1 MTQNLLKFNITF
13 NESLNLSLNNI
24 SESFVKDAMQYALL
38 SEGKRLRPFLV
49 YCVSNKDIDDT
60 NLLNVA
66 ISIEMIHTYSLIH
79 DDLPA
84 MDNDDYRRG
93 RLTTHKAFDEA
104 TAILAG
110 DALLTYAFS
119 VLSQLD
125 INPEDRI
132 ELIRIIAD
140 ASGADG
146 MILGQAQD
154 MINDINAD
162 LSVEELFKLYINKTG
177 KLFSAALKMG
187 NVLAGKPVDQNLF
200 DSIGH
205 KLGIVFQIQ
214 DDYLE
219 KTSTFEMLGKSNT
232 SDSDNNKN
240 TIVLRLGLEKSKLLI
255 NNLYDELNRDIIN
268 LSQNYPN
275 LIGIINWMKDRN
287 K

>member
-1 MTQNLLKFNITF
+1 MIQNLNNFIECFNDH
-13 NESLNLSLNNI
+13 LNKALDNV
-24 SESFVKDAMQYALL
+24 SESFVKDAMLYALS
-38 SEGKRLRPFLV
+38 SEGKRLRPYLV
-49 YCVSNKDIDDT
+49 YCLSNKQINDPV
-60 NLLNVA
+60 LLQVC
-66 ISIEMIHTYSLIH
+66 STIEMIHTYSLVH

-93 RLTTHKAFDEA
+93 RLTTHKVFDEA

-119 VLSQLD
+119 VISKLD
-125 INPEDRI
+125 LKSDDKV
-132 ELIRIIAD
+132 ELIQVLAD

-154 MINDINAD
+154 MINDAKSD
-162 LSVEELFKLYINKTG
+162 FSVDELYRLYTNKTG

-187 NVLAGKPVDQNLF
+187 NILANKPVRQSDLEK
-200 DSIGH
+200 IGY

-219 KTSTFEMLGKSNT
+219 STSSFDVLGKSVL
-232 SDSDNNKN
+232 SDINNQKN
-240 TIVLRLGLEKSKLLI
+240 TVVLKLGIEKSKELI
-255 NNLYDELNRDIIN
+255 NNLYDELNHDIIN

-275 LIGIINWMKDRN
+275 LIGIVNWMKDRN

>member
-1 MTQNLLKFNITF
+1 MIQNLNNFIEHFNDH
-13 NESLNLSLNNI
+13 LNKALDNV
-24 SESFVKDAMQYALL
+24 SESFVKDAMLYALS
-38 SEGKRLRPFLV
+38 SEGKRLRPYLV
-49 YCVSNKDIDDT
+49 YCLSNKQINDP
-60 NLLNVA
+60 LLLQVC
-66 ISIEMIHTYSLIH
+66 STIEMIHTYSLVH

-93 RLTTHKAFDEA
+93 RLTTHKVFDEA

-119 VLSQLD
+119 VISKLD
-125 INPEDRI
+125 LKSDDKV
-132 ELIRIIAD
+132 ELIQVLAD

-154 MINDINAD
+154 MINDAKSD
-162 LSVEELFKLYINKTG
+162 FSVDELYRLYTNKTG

-187 NVLAGKPVDQNLF
+187 NILANKPVRQSDLEK
-200 DSIGH
+200 IGY

-219 KTSTFEMLGKSNT
+219 STSSFDVLGKSVL
-232 SDSDNNKN
+232 SDINNQKN
-240 TIVLRLGLEKSKLLI
+240 TVVLKLGIEKSKELI
-255 NNLYDELNRDIIN
+255 NNLYDELNHDIIN

-275 LIGIINWMKDRN
+275 LIGIVNWMKDRN

>member
-1 MTQNLLKFNITF
+1 MIQNLNNFIEHFNDH
-13 NESLNLSLNNI
+13 LNKALDNV
-24 SESFVKDAMQYALL
+24 SESFVKDAMLYALS
-38 SEGKRLRPFLV
+38 SEGKRLRPYLV
-49 YCVSNKDIDDT
+49 YCLSNKKINDP
-60 NLLNVA
+60 LLLQVC
-66 ISIEMIHTYSLIH
+66 STIEMIHTYSLVH

-93 RLTTHKAFDEA
+93 RLTTHKVFDEA

-119 VLSQLD
+119 VISKLD
-125 INPEDRI
+125 LKSDDKV
-132 ELIRIIAD
+132 ELIQVLAD

-154 MINDINAD
+154 MINDAKSD
-162 LSVEELFKLYINKTG
+162 FSVDELYRLYTNKTG

-187 NVLAGKPVDQNLF
+187 NILANKPVRQSDLEK
-200 DSIGH
+200 IGY

-219 KTSTFEMLGKSNT
+219 STSSFDVLGKSVL
-232 SDSDNNKN
+232 SDINNQKN
-240 TIVLRLGLEKSKLLI
+240 TVVLKLGIEKSKELI
-255 NNLYDELNRDIIN
+255 NNLYDELNHDIIN

-275 LIGIINWMKDRN
+275 LIGIVNWMKDRN
-287 K
+287 R

>member
-1 MTQNLLKFNITF
+1 MIQNLNNFIEHFNDH
-13 NESLNLSLNNI
+13 LNKALDNV
-24 SESFVKDAMQYALL
+24 SESFVKDAMLYALS
-38 SEGKRLRPFLV
+38 SEGKRLRPYLV
-49 YCVSNKDIDDT
+49 YCLSNKQINDPV
-60 NLLNVA
+60 LLQVC
-66 ISIEMIHTYSLIH
+66 STIEMIHTYSLVH

-93 RLTTHKAFDEA
+93 RLTTHKVFDEA

-119 VLSQLD
+119 VISKLD
-125 INPEDRI
+125 LKPDDKV
-132 ELIRIIAD
+132 ELIQVLAD

-154 MINDINAD
+154 MINDAKSD
-162 LSVEELFKLYINKTG
+162 FSVDELYRLYTNKTG

-187 NVLAGKPVDQNLF
+187 NILANKPVRQSELEK
-200 DSIGH
+200 IGY

-219 KTSTFEMLGKSNT
+219 STSSFDVLGKSVL
-232 SDSDNNKN
+232 SDINNQKN
-240 TIVLRLGLEKSKLLI
+240 TVVLKLGIEKSKELI
-255 NNLYDELNRDIIN
+255 NNLYDELNHDIIN

-275 LIGIINWMKDRN
+275 LIGIVNWMKDRN

>member
-1 MTQNLLKFNITF
+1 MIQNLSNFIRVFDERLNH
-13 NESLNLSLNNI
+13 SLDTV
-24 SESFVKDAMQYALL
+24 SESFVKDAMQYALS
-38 SEGKRLRPFLV
+38 SEGKRLRPFLIF
-49 YCVSNKDIDDT
+49 CMSNRDMHDEV
-60 NLLNVA
+60 LLDVCTTL
-66 ISIEMIHTYSLIH
+66 EMVHTYSLVH

-93 RLTTHKAFDEA
+93 RLTTHKVFDEA

-110 DALLTYAFS
+110 DGLLTYAFS
-119 VLSQLD
+119 VLSKLNLSSDQ
-125 INPEDRI
+125 RI
-132 ELIRIIAD
+132 ELISILAD

-154 MINDINAD
+154 MINDSKSDFSID
-162 LSVEELFKLYINKTG
+162 ELYRLYTNKTG

-187 NVLAGKPVDQNLF
+187 NILANKPVNQADL
-200 DSIGH
+200 DKIGY

-219 KTSTFEMLGKSNT
+219 STSSFDVLGKSNQ
-232 SDSDNNKN
+232 SDLNNNKN
-240 TIVLRLGLEKSKLLI
+240 TVVLKLGLDKSKELI
-255 NNLYDELNRDIIN
+255 NNLYQELNHDIIN

-275 LIGIINWMKDRN
+275 LIGVINWMKDRN

>member
-1 MTQNLLKFNITF
+1 MIQNLNNFIEHFNDY
-13 NESLNLSLNNI
+13 LNKALDNV
-24 SESFVKDAMQYALL
+24 SESFVKDAMLYALS
-38 SEGKRLRPFLV
+38 SEGKRLRPYLV
-49 YCVSNKDIDDT
+49 YCLSNKQINDSV
-60 NLLNVA
+60 LLQVC
-66 ISIEMIHTYSLIH
+66 STIEMIHTYSLVH

-93 RLTTHKAFDEA
+93 RLTTHKVFDEA

-119 VLSQLD
+119 VISKLD
-125 INPEDRI
+125 LKSDDKV
-132 ELIRIIAD
+132 ELIQVLAD

-154 MINDINAD
+154 MINDAKSD
-162 LSVEELFKLYINKTG
+162 FSVDELYRLYTNKTG

-187 NVLAGKPVDQNLF
+187 NILANKPVRQSDLEK
-200 DSIGH
+200 IGY

-219 KTSTFEMLGKSNT
+219 STSSFDVLGKSVL
-232 SDSDNNKN
+232 SDINNQKN
-240 TIVLRLGLEKSKLLI
+240 TVVLKLGIEKSKELI
-255 NNLYDELNRDIIN
+255 NNLYDELNHDIIN

-275 LIGIINWMKDRN
+275 LIGIVNWMKDRN

>member
-1 MTQNLLKFNITF
+1 MNQNLNNFIDVFN
-13 NESLNLSLNNI
+13 NRLNHVLDNV
-24 SESFVKDAMQYALL
+24 SESFVKDAMQYALS
-38 SEGKRLRPFLV
+38 SEGKRLRPYLV
-49 YCVSNKDIDDT
+49 YCVSNLSMD
-60 NLLNVA
+60 NPVLLDLCA
-66 ISIEMIHTYSLIH
+66 TIEMVHSYSLVH

-93 RLTTHKAFDEA
+93 RLTTHKAFNEA

-110 DALLTYAFS
+110 DALLTYAFTLIS
-119 VLSQLD
+119 KLA
-125 INPEDRI
+125 INSDQKI
-132 ELIRIIAD
+132 ELVNILAD

-154 MINDINAD
+154 MINDDKAD
-162 LSVEELFKLYINKTG
+162 LSIDELYRLYTNKTG

-187 NVLAGKPVDQNLF
+187 NVLANKPVKQVELEK
-200 DSIGH
+200 IGY
-205 KLGIVFQIQ
+205 KLGIVFQVQ

-219 KTSTFEMLGKSNT
+219 CTTSFEVLGKSNQ
-232 SDSDNNKN
+232 SDLNNHKN
-240 TIVLRLGLEKSKLLI
+240 TVVQKLGLEKSKEMI
-255 NNLYDELNRDIIN
+255 NNLYEELNHDIIN

>member
-1 MTQNLLKFNITF
+1 MIQNLNNFIEHFNDH
-13 NESLNLSLNNI
+13 LNKALDNV
-24 SESFVKDAMQYALL
+24 SESFVKDAMLYALS

-49 YCVSNKDIDDT
+49 YCLSNKQINDPV
-60 NLLNVA
+60 LLQVC
-66 ISIEMIHTYSLIH
+66 STIEMIHTYSLVH

-93 RLTTHKAFDEA
+93 RLTTHKVFDEA

-119 VLSQLD
+119 VISKLD
-125 INPEDRI
+125 LKSDDKV
-132 ELIRIIAD
+132 ELIQVLAD

-154 MINDINAD
+154 MINDAKSD
-162 LSVEELFKLYINKTG
+162 FSVDELYRLYTNKTG

-187 NVLAGKPVDQNLF
+187 NILANKPVRQSELEK
-200 DSIGH
+200 IGY

-219 KTSTFEMLGKSNT
+219 STSSFDVLGKSVL
-232 SDSDNNKN
+232 SDINNQKN
-240 TIVLRLGLEKSKLLI
+240 TVVLKLGIEKSKELI
-255 NNLYDELNRDIIN
+255 NNLYDELNHDIIN

-275 LIGIINWMKDRN
+275 LIGIVNWMKDRN

>member
-1 MTQNLLKFNITF
+1 MIQNLNNFIEHFNDH
-13 NESLNLSLNNI
+13 LNKALDNV
-24 SESFVKDAMQYALL
+24 SESFVKDAMLYALS
-38 SEGKRLRPFLV
+38 SEGKRLRPYLV
-49 YCVSNKDIDDT
+49 YCLSNKQINDP
-60 NLLNVA
+60 LLLQVC
-66 ISIEMIHTYSLIH
+66 STIEMIHTYSLVH

-93 RLTTHKAFDEA
+93 RLTTHKVFDEA

-119 VLSQLD
+119 VISKLD
-125 INPEDRI
+125 LKSDDKV
-132 ELIRIIAD
+132 ELIQVLAD

-154 MINDINAD
+154 MINDAKSD
-162 LSVEELFKLYINKTG
+162 FSVDELYRLYTNKTG

-187 NVLAGKPVDQNLF
+187 NILANKPIKQYDLEK
-200 DSIGH
+200 IGY

-219 KTSTFEMLGKSNT
+219 STSSFDVLGKSVL
-232 SDSDNNKN
+232 SDINNQKN
-240 TIVLRLGLEKSKLLI
+240 TVVLKLGIEKSKELI
-255 NNLYDELNRDIIN
+255 NNLYDELNHDIIN

-275 LIGIINWMKDRN
+275 LIGIVNWMKDRN

>member
-1 MTQNLLKFNITF
+1 MIQNLNNFIEHFNDH
-13 NESLNLSLNNI
+13 LNKALDNV
-24 SESFVKDAMQYALL
+24 SESFVKDAMLYALS
-38 SEGKRLRPFLV
+38 SEGKRLRPYLV
-49 YCVSNKDIDDT
+49 YCLSNKQINDP
-60 NLLNVA
+60 LLLQVC
-66 ISIEMIHTYSLIH
+66 STIEMIHTYSLVH

-93 RLTTHKAFDEA
+93 RLTTHKVFDEA

-119 VLSQLD
+119 VISKLD
-125 INPEDRI
+125 LKSDDKV
-132 ELIRIIAD
+132 ELIQVLAD

-154 MINDINAD
+154 MINDAKSD
-162 LSVEELFKLYINKTG
+162 FSVDELYRLYTNKTG

-187 NVLAGKPVDQNLF
+187 NILANKPVRQSDLEK
-200 DSIGH
+200 IGY

-219 KTSTFEMLGKSNT
+219 STSSFDVLGKSVL
-232 SDSDNNKN
+232 SDINNQKN
-240 TIVLRLGLEKSKLLI
+240 TVVLKLGIEKSKELI
-255 NNLYDELNRDIIN
+255 NNLYDELNHDIIN

-275 LIGIINWMKDRN
+275 LIGIVNWMKDRN
-287 K
+287 R

>member
-1 MTQNLLKFNITF
+1 MTQNLLRFTTIF
-13 NESLNLSLNNI
+13 NESLNQTLNNI

-49 YCVSNKDIDDT
+49 YCVSNKDIDDAI
-60 NLLNVA
+60 LLEVA
-66 ISIEMIHTYSLIH
+66 ISIEMIHTYSLVH

-110 DALLTYAFS
+110 DALLTYTFS
-119 VLSQLD
+119 KLSKLN
-125 INPEDRI
+125 ISPEDKL
-132 ELIRIIAD
+132 ELISIIAD

-162 LSVEELFKLYINKTG
+162 LSIEELYKLYTNKTG
-177 KLFSAALKMG
+177 KLFAAALKMG
-187 NVLAGKPVDQNLF
+187 NVLAGKPVDQELF

-219 KTSTFEMLGKSNT
+219 KTSKFETLGKSIT
-232 SDSDNNKN
+232 SDSVNNKN
-240 TIVLRLGLEKSKLLI
+240 TIVLRLGLEKSKQLI
-255 NNLYDELNRDIIN
+255 NDLFDELNRDIID
-268 LSQNYPN
+268 LSRNYPY

>member
-1 MTQNLLKFNITF
+1 MTQNLNSFIDVFN
-13 NESLNLSLNNI
+13 NVLEHSLDNI
-24 SESFVKDAMQYALL
+24 SESFVKDAMQYAIL
-38 SEGKRLRPFLV
+38 SEGKRLRPYLI
-49 YCVSNKDIDDT
+49 YCVANKDMSDS
-60 NLLNVA
+60 LLLDVA
-66 ISIEMIHTYSLIH
+66 SSIEMVHTYSLVH

-93 RLTTHKAFDEA
+93 RLTTHKVFDEA

-110 DALLTYAFS
+110 DALLTHAFTI
-119 VLSQLD
+119 LSKLQIDPIHKL
-125 INPEDRI
+125 
-132 ELIRIIAD
+132 ELIEILSV
-140 ASGADG
+140 ASGPDG

-154 MINDINAD
+154 MINDVNAD
-162 LSVEELFKLYINKTG
+162 LSIDELNRLYINKTG
-177 KLFSAALKMG
+177 KLFSASLKMG
-187 NVLAGKPVDQNLF
+187 NILAGKPIDQKLF

-219 KTSTFEMLGKSNT
+219 QTLSSEQLGKSNQ
-232 SDSDNNKN
+232 SDLINKKN
-240 TIVLRLGLEKSKLLI
+240 TVVLRLGLEQSKQLI
-255 NNLYDELNRDIIN
+255 SDLYDELNRDIIN

>member
-1 MTQNLLKFNITF
+1 MIQNLNNFIEYFNDH
-13 NESLNLSLNNI
+13 LNKALDNV
-24 SESFVKDAMQYALL
+24 SESFVKDAMLYALS
-38 SEGKRLRPFLV
+38 SEGKRLRPYLV
-49 YCVSNKDIDDT
+49 YCLSNKQINDPV
-60 NLLNVA
+60 LLQVC
-66 ISIEMIHTYSLIH
+66 STIEMIHTYSLVH

-93 RLTTHKAFDEA
+93 RLTTHKVFDEA

-119 VLSQLD
+119 VISKLD
-125 INPEDRI
+125 LKSDDKV
-132 ELIRIIAD
+132 ELIQVLAD

-154 MINDINAD
+154 MINDAKSD
-162 LSVEELFKLYINKTG
+162 FSVDELYRLYTNKTG

-187 NVLAGKPVDQNLF
+187 NILANKPVRQSDLEK
-200 DSIGH
+200 IGY

-219 KTSTFEMLGKSNT
+219 STSSFDVLGKSVL
-232 SDSDNNKN
+232 SDINNQKN
-240 TIVLRLGLEKSKLLI
+240 TVVLKLGIEKSKELI
-255 NNLYDELNRDIIN
+255 NNLYDELNHDIIN

-275 LIGIINWMKDRN
+275 LIGIVNWMKDRN

>member
-1 MTQNLLKFNITF
+1 MTQNLLKFNTIF
-13 NESLNLSLNNI
+13 NESLNQSLNNI

-38 SEGKRLRPFLV
+38 SEGKRLRPFLI
-49 YCVSNKDIDDT
+49 YCVSNKDIDDVI
-60 NLLNVA
+60 LLDVA
-66 ISIEMIHTYSLIH
+66 VSIEMIHTYSLIH

-110 DALLTYAFS
+110 DALLTYTFS
-119 VLSQLD
+119 KLSKLD
-125 INPEDRI
+125 LSSENKI
-132 ELIRIIAD
+132 ELIEIIAD

-154 MINDINAD
+154 MINDISAD
-162 LSVEELFKLYINKTG
+162 LSVEELYKLYINKTG
-177 KLFSAALKMG
+177 KLFAAALKMG
-187 NVLAGKPVDQNLF
+187 NVLAGKPVDQSLF

-219 KTSTFEMLGKSNT
+219 KTSTFEVLGKSNT

-240 TIVLRLGLEKSKLLI
+240 TIELRLGLEKSKLLI
-255 NNLYDELNRDIIN
+255 NNLYEELNHDIMN

-275 LIGIINWMKDRN
+275 LIGIVNWMKDRN

>member
-1 MTQNLLKFNITF
+1 MTQNLLKFNTIF
-13 NESLNLSLNNI
+13 NESLNQSLNNI

-49 YCVSNKDIDDT
+49 YCVSNKDIDDVI
-60 NLLNVA
+60 LQDVA

-110 DALLTYAFS
+110 DALLTYTFS
-119 VLSQLD
+119 KLSKL
-125 INPEDRI
+125 NLSSEYKI
-132 ELIRIIAD
+132 ELIEIIAD

-154 MINDINAD
+154 MINDTNAD
-162 LSVEELFKLYINKTG
+162 LSVEELYKLYINKTG
-177 KLFSAALKMG
+177 KLFAAALKMG
-187 NVLAGKPVDQNLF
+187 NVLAGKPVDQKLF

-219 KTSTFEMLGKSNT
+219 KTSTFEVLGKSNT

-255 NNLYDELNRDIIN
+255 NNLYQELNHDIMN

-275 LIGIINWMKDRN
+275 LIGIVNWMKDRN

>member
-1 MTQNLLKFNITF
+1 MTQNLLKFNTLF

-38 SEGKRLRPFLV
+38 SEGKRLRPFLI
-49 YCVSNKDIDDT
+49 YCVSNKDIDDAI
-60 NLLNVA
+60 LLEVA
-66 ISIEMIHTYSLIH
+66 ISIEMMHTYSLVH

-110 DALLTYAFS
+110 DALLTYSFS
-119 VLSQLD
+119 KLSKLNLSSD
-125 INPEDRI
+125 YKI
-132 ELIRIIAD
+132 ELIKILAD

-162 LSVEELFKLYINKTG
+162 LSIEELYKLYINKTG
-177 KLFSAALKMG
+177 KLFAAALKMG
-187 NVLAGKPVDQNLF
+187 NVLAGKPVDQKLF

-240 TIVLRLGLEKSKLLI
+240 TIVLRLGLEKSKQLI
-255 NNLYDELNRDIIN
+255 NNLYDELNHDIMN

-275 LIGIINWMKDRN
+275 LIGIVNWMKDRN

>member
-1 MTQNLLKFNITF
+1 MIQNLNNFIEHFNDH
-13 NESLNLSLNNI
+13 LNKALDNV
-24 SESFVKDAMQYALL
+24 SESFVKDAMLYALS
-38 SEGKRLRPFLV
+38 SEGKRLRPYLV
-49 YCVSNKDIDDT
+49 YCLSNKQINDPV
-60 NLLNVA
+60 LLQVC
-66 ISIEMIHTYSLIH
+66 STIEMIHTYSLVH

-93 RLTTHKAFDEA
+93 RLTTHKVFDEA

-119 VLSQLD
+119 VISKLD
-125 INPEDRI
+125 LKSDDKV
-132 ELIRIIAD
+132 ELIQVLAD

-154 MINDINAD
+154 MINDAKSD
-162 LSVEELFKLYINKTG
+162 FSVDELYRLYTNKTG

-187 NVLAGKPVDQNLF
+187 NILANKPVRQSDLEK
-200 DSIGH
+200 IGY

-219 KTSTFEMLGKSNT
+219 STSSFDVLGKSVL
-232 SDSDNNKN
+232 SDINNQKN
-240 TIVLRLGLEKSKLLI
+240 TVVLKLGIEKSKELI
-255 NNLYDELNRDIIN
+255 NNLYDEINHDIIN

-275 LIGIINWMKDRN
+275 LIGIVNWMKDRN

>member
-1 MTQNLLKFNITF
+1 MIQNLNNFIEHFNDH
-13 NESLNLSLNNI
+13 LNKALDNV
-24 SESFVKDAMQYALL
+24 SESFVKDAMLYALS
-38 SEGKRLRPFLV
+38 SEGKRLRPYLV
-49 YCVSNKDIDDT
+49 YCLSNKQINDPV
-60 NLLNVA
+60 LLQVC
-66 ISIEMIHTYSLIH
+66 STIEMIHTYSLVH

-93 RLTTHKAFDEA
+93 RLTTHKVFDEA

-119 VLSQLD
+119 VISKLD
-125 INPEDRI
+125 LKSDDKV
-132 ELIRIIAD
+132 ELIQVLAD

-154 MINDINAD
+154 MINDAKSD
-162 LSVEELFKLYINKTG
+162 FSVDELYRLYTNKTG

-187 NVLAGKPVDQNLF
+187 NILANKPVRQSDLEK
-200 DSIGH
+200 IGY

-219 KTSTFEMLGKSNT
+219 STSSFEVLGKSVL
-232 SDSDNNKN
+232 SDINNQKN
-240 TIVLRLGLEKSKLLI
+240 TVVLKLGIEKSKELI
-255 NNLYDELNRDIIN
+255 NNLYDELNHDIIN

-275 LIGIINWMKDRN
+275 LIGIVNWMKDRN

>member
-1 MTQNLLKFNITF
+1 MTQNLNNFISVF
-13 NESLNLSLNNI
+13 NEALNHSLDSV
-24 SESFVKDAMQYALL
+24 SESFVKDAMQYSLL
-38 SEGKRLRPFLV
+38 SEGKRIRPFLI
-49 YCVSNKDIDDT
+49 YCMSNRSMNDPIM
-60 NLLNVA
+60 LEVA
-66 ISIEMIHTYSLIH
+66 TTIEMIHTYSLVH
-79 DDLPA
+79 DDLPS

-110 DALLTYAFS
+110 DGLLTYAFAK
-119 VLSQLD
+119 LSKLE
-125 INPEDRI
+125 INANDKI
-132 ELIRIIAD
+132 ELIKIIAD

-154 MINDINAD
+154 MINDINAN
-162 LSVEELFKLYINKTG
+162 LSIEELNKLYINKTG
-177 KLFSAALKMG
+177 QLFSAALKMG
-187 NVLAGKPVDQNLF
+187 NVLAGKPVKQGML

-219 KTSTFEMLGKSNT
+219 KTSTFELLGKSNQ
-232 SDSDNNKN
+232 SDVNNNKN
-240 TIVLRLGLEKSKLLI
+240 TIVVQLGLEKSKQLI
-255 NNLYDELNRDIIN
+255 NNLYEELNRDIIN

-275 LIGIINWMKDRN
+275 LTGIVNWMKDRN

>member
-1 MTQNLLKFNITF
+1 MIQNLNNFIEHFNDH
-13 NESLNLSLNNI
+13 LNKALDNV
-24 SESFVKDAMQYALL
+24 SESFVKDAMLYALS
-38 SEGKRLRPFLV
+38 SEGKRLRPYLV
-49 YCVSNKDIDDT
+49 YCLSNKQINDPV
-60 NLLNVA
+60 LLQV
-66 ISIEMIHTYSLIH
+66 SSTIEMIHTYSLVH

-93 RLTTHKAFDEA
+93 RLTTHKVFDEA

-119 VLSQLD
+119 VISKLD
-125 INPEDRI
+125 LKSDDKV
-132 ELIRIIAD
+132 ELIQVLAD

-154 MINDINAD
+154 MINDAKSD
-162 LSVEELFKLYINKTG
+162 FSVDELYRLYTNKTG

-187 NVLAGKPVDQNLF
+187 NILANKPVRQSELEK
-200 DSIGH
+200 IGY

-219 KTSTFEMLGKSNT
+219 STSSFDVLGKSVL
-232 SDSDNNKN
+232 SDINNQKN
-240 TIVLRLGLEKSKLLI
+240 TVVLKLGIEKSKELI
-255 NNLYDELNRDIIN
+255 NNLYEELNHDIIN

-275 LIGIINWMKDRN
+275 LIGIVNWMKDRN
-287 K
+287 R

>member
-1 MTQNLLKFNITF
+1 MIQNLNNFIEHFNDH
-13 NESLNLSLNNI
+13 LNKALDNV
-24 SESFVKDAMQYALL
+24 SESFVKDAMLYALS
-38 SEGKRLRPFLV
+38 SEGKRLRPYLV
-49 YCVSNKDIDDT
+49 YCLSNKQINDPV
-60 NLLNVA
+60 LLQVC
-66 ISIEMIHTYSLIH
+66 STIEMIHTYSLVH

-93 RLTTHKAFDEA
+93 RLTTHKVFDEA

-119 VLSQLD
+119 VISKLD
-125 INPEDRI
+125 LKSDDKV
-132 ELIRIIAD
+132 ELIQVLAD

-154 MINDINAD
+154 MINDAKSD
-162 LSVEELFKLYINKTG
+162 FSVDELYRLYTNKTG

-187 NVLAGKPVDQNLF
+187 NILANKPVRQSDLEK
-200 DSIGH
+200 IGY

-219 KTSTFEMLGKSNT
+219 STSSFDVLGKSVL
-232 SDSDNNKN
+232 SDINNQKN
-240 TIVLRLGLEKSKLLI
+240 TVVLKLGIEKSKELI
-255 NNLYDELNRDIIN
+255 NNLYDELNHDIIN

-275 LIGIINWMKDRN
+275 LIGIVNWMKDRN
-287 K
+287 R

>member
-1 MTQNLLKFNITF
+1 MIQNLNNFIEHFNDH
-13 NESLNLSLNNI
+13 LNKALDNV
-24 SESFVKDAMQYALL
+24 SESFVKDAMLYALS
-38 SEGKRLRPFLV
+38 SEGKRLRPYLV
-49 YCVSNKDIDDT
+49 YCLSNKQINDPV
-60 NLLNVA
+60 LLQVC
-66 ISIEMIHTYSLIH
+66 STIEMIHTYSLVH

-93 RLTTHKAFDEA
+93 RLTTHKVFDEA

-119 VLSQLD
+119 VISKLD
-125 INPEDRI
+125 LKSDDKV
-132 ELIRIIAD
+132 ELIQVLAD

-154 MINDINAD
+154 MINDAKSD
-162 LSVEELFKLYINKTG
+162 FSVDELYRLYTNKTG

-187 NVLAGKPVDQNLF
+187 NILANKPVRQSELEK
-200 DSIGH
+200 IGY

-219 KTSTFEMLGKSNT
+219 STSSFDVLGKSVL
-232 SDSDNNKN
+232 SDINNQKN
-240 TIVLRLGLEKSKLLI
+240 TVVLKLGIEKSKELI
-255 NNLYDELNRDIIN
+255 NNLYDELNHDIIN

-275 LIGIINWMKDRN
+275 LIGIVNWMKDRN
-287 K
+287 R

>member
-1 MTQNLLKFNITF
+1 MIQNLNSFIDLFNDVL
-13 NESLNLSLNNI
+13 NHSLDEV
-24 SESFVKDAMQYALL
+24 SESFVKDAMQYALQ
-38 SEGKRLRPFLV
+38 SEGKRLRPYLM
-49 YCVSNKDIDDT
+49 YCVSNREMND
-60 NLLNVA
+60 LLLLEV
-66 ISIEMIHTYSLIH
+66 STTIEMVHTYSLVH

-110 DALLTYAFS
+110 DGLLTYAFTK
-119 VLSQLD
+119 LSKLNLNSND
-125 INPEDRI
+125 IV
-132 ELIRIIAD
+132 ELIEILSS

-162 LSVEELFKLYINKTG
+162 LSIEELSKLYINKTG
-177 KLFSAALKMG
+177 RLFSAALMMG
-187 NVLAGKPVDQNLF
+187 NILAGKPIEQKMF
-200 DSIGH
+200 ETIGH

-219 KTSTFEMLGKSNT
+219 STSTFELLGKSNS
-232 SDSDNNKN
+232 SDIKNNKN
-240 TIVLRLGLEKSKLLI
+240 TVVLRLGLEQSKELI

-268 LSQNYPN
+268 LSRNYPN
-275 LIGIINWMKDRN
+275 LIAIINWMKDRN

>member
-1 MTQNLLKFNITF
+1 MIQNLNNFIEHFNDH
-13 NESLNLSLNNI
+13 LNKALDNV
-24 SESFVKDAMQYALL
+24 SESFVKDAMLYALS
-38 SEGKRLRPFLV
+38 SEGKRLRPYLV
-49 YCVSNKDIDDT
+49 YCLSNKQINDPV
-60 NLLNVA
+60 LLQVC
-66 ISIEMIHTYSLIH
+66 STIEMIHTYSLVH

-93 RLTTHKAFDEA
+93 RLTTHKVFDEA

-119 VLSQLD
+119 VISKLD
-125 INPEDRI
+125 LKSDDKV
-132 ELIRIIAD
+132 ELIQVLAD

-154 MINDINAD
+154 MINDAKSD
-162 LSVEELFKLYINKTG
+162 FSVDELYRLYTNKTG

-187 NVLAGKPVDQNLF
+187 NILANKPVRQSDLEK
-200 DSIGH
+200 IGY

-219 KTSTFEMLGKSNT
+219 STSSFDVLGKSVH
-232 SDSDNNKN
+232 SDINNQKN
-240 TIVLRLGLEKSKLLI
+240 TVVLKLGIEKSKELI
-255 NNLYDELNRDIIN
+255 NNLYDELNHDIIN

-275 LIGIINWMKDRN
+275 LIGIVNWMKDRN

>member
-1 MTQNLLKFNITF
+1 MIQNLNNFIEHFNDH
-13 NESLNLSLNNI
+13 LNKALDNV
-24 SESFVKDAMQYALL
+24 SESFVKDAMLYALS
-38 SEGKRLRPFLV
+38 SEGKRLRPYLV
-49 YCVSNKDIDDT
+49 YCLSNKQINDPV
-60 NLLNVA
+60 LLQVC
-66 ISIEMIHTYSLIH
+66 STIEMIHTYSLVH

-93 RLTTHKAFDEA
+93 RLTTHKVFDEA

-119 VLSQLD
+119 VISKLD
-125 INPEDRI
+125 LKPDDKV
-132 ELIRIIAD
+132 ELIQVLAD

-154 MINDINAD
+154 MINDAKSD
-162 LSVEELFKLYINKTG
+162 FSVDELYRLYTNKTG

-187 NVLAGKPVDQNLF
+187 NILANKPVRQSDLEK
-200 DSIGH
+200 IGY

-219 KTSTFEMLGKSNT
+219 STSSFDVLGKSVH
-232 SDSDNNKN
+232 SDINNQKN
-240 TIVLRLGLEKSKLLI
+240 TVVLKLGIEKSKELI
-255 NNLYDELNRDIIN
+255 NNLYDELNHDIIN

-275 LIGIINWMKDRN
+275 LIGIVNWMKDRN

>member
-1 MTQNLLKFNITF
+1 MIQNLNNFTEHFNIH
-13 NESLNLSLNNI
+13 LNQSLNNV
-24 SESFVKDAMQYALL
+24 SESFVKDAMLYALS
-38 SEGKRLRPFLV
+38 SEGKRLRPYLV
-49 YCVSNKDIDDT
+49 YCLSNRQINDSI
-60 NLLNVA
+60 LLDVC
-66 ISIEMIHTYSLIH
+66 STLEMIHTYSLVH

-93 RLTTHKAFDEA
+93 RLTTHKVFDEA

-119 VLSQLD
+119 VLSKLD
-125 INPEDRI
+125 LNPNDKVEMI
-132 ELIRIIAD
+132 QVLAD

-154 MINDINAD
+154 MINDSKSDFSID
-162 LSVEELFKLYINKTG
+162 ELYRLYTNKTG

-187 NVLAGKPVDQNLF
+187 NILANKPVNQSDLEK
-200 DSIGH
+200 IGY
-205 KLGIVFQIQ
+205 KLGIVFQVQ

-219 KTSTFEMLGKSNT
+219 CTSSFDVLGKSVN
-232 SDSDNNKN
+232 SDLINQKN
-240 TIVLRLGLEKSKLLI
+240 TVVIKLGIEKSKELI
-255 NNLYDELNRDIIN
+255 NDLYVELNHDIMN

>member
-1 MTQNLLKFNITF
+1 MIQNLNNFIEHFNDH
-13 NESLNLSLNNI
+13 LNKALDNV
-24 SESFVKDAMQYALL
+24 SESCVKDAMLYALS
-38 SEGKRLRPFLV
+38 SEGKRLRPYLV
-49 YCVSNKDIDDT
+49 YCLSNKQINDPV
-60 NLLNVA
+60 LLQVC
-66 ISIEMIHTYSLIH
+66 STIEMIHTYSLVH

-93 RLTTHKAFDEA
+93 RLTTHKVFDEA

-119 VLSQLD
+119 VISKLD
-125 INPEDRI
+125 LKSDDKV
-132 ELIRIIAD
+132 ELIQVLAD

-154 MINDINAD
+154 MINDAKSD
-162 LSVEELFKLYINKTG
+162 FSVDELYRLYTNKTG

-187 NVLAGKPVDQNLF
+187 NILANKPVRQSDLEK
-200 DSIGH
+200 IGY

-219 KTSTFEMLGKSNT
+219 STSSFDVLGKSVL
-232 SDSDNNKN
+232 SDINNQKN
-240 TIVLRLGLEKSKLLI
+240 TVVLKLGIEKSKELI
-255 NNLYDELNRDIIN
+255 NNLYDELNHDIIN

-275 LIGIINWMKDRN
+275 LIGIVNWMKDRN

>member
-1 MTQNLLKFNITF
+1 MTQNLNSFNTVF
-13 NESLNLSLNNI
+13 NDALNHALDSV
-24 SESFVKDAMQYALL
+24 SESFVKDAMQYALI
-38 SEGKRLRPFLV
+38 SEGKRLRPYLL
-49 YCVSNKDIDDT
+49 YCVSNKEVFDPIM
-60 NLLNVA
+60 LEVA
-66 ISIEMIHTYSLIH
+66 TTIEMIHTYSLVH

-119 VLSQLD
+119 KLSKLK
-125 INPEDRI
+125 ISFEDKI
-132 ELIRIIAD
+132 ELIDILAD
-140 ASGADG
+140 ASGPDG

-154 MINDINAD
+154 MINDTSED
-162 LSVEELFKLYINKTG
+162 LTLDELNRLYINKTG
-177 KLFSAALKMG
+177 QLFSAALKMG
-187 NVLAGKPVDQNLF
+187 NVLAGKPEDQKHF
-200 DSIGH
+200 DAIGH

-219 KTSTFEMLGKSNT
+219 STSSFEILGKSNQ
-232 SDSDNNKN
+232 SDLNNNKN
-240 TIVLRLGLEKSKLLI
+240 TVVLRLGLEESKQLI
-255 NNLYDELNRDIIN
+255 NNLYDELNRDIMN

-275 LIGIINWMKDRN
+275 LIGIVNWMKDRN

>member
-1 MTQNLLKFNITF
+1 MIQNLNNFIEHFNDH
-13 NESLNLSLNNI
+13 LNKALDNV
-24 SESFVKDAMQYALL
+24 SESFVKDAMLYALS
-38 SEGKRLRPFLV
+38 SEGKRLRPYLV
-49 YCVSNKDIDDT
+49 YCLSNKQINDPV
-60 NLLNVA
+60 LLQVC
-66 ISIEMIHTYSLIH
+66 STIEMIHTYSLVH

-93 RLTTHKAFDEA
+93 RLTTHKVFDEA

-119 VLSQLD
+119 VISKLD
-125 INPEDRI
+125 LKSDDKV
-132 ELIRIIAD
+132 ELIQVLAD

-154 MINDINAD
+154 MINDAKSD
-162 LSVEELFKLYINKTG
+162 FSVDELYRLYTNKTG

-187 NVLAGKPVDQNLF
+187 NILANKPVRQSDLEK
-200 DSIGH
+200 IGY

-219 KTSTFEMLGKSNT
+219 STSSFDVLGKSVL
-232 SDSDNNKN
+232 SDINNQKN
-240 TIVLRLGLEKSKLLI
+240 TVVLKLGIEKSKELI
-255 NNLYDELNRDIIN
+255 NNLYDELNHDIIN

-275 LIGIINWMKDRN
+275 LIGIVNWMKDRN

>member
-125 INPEDRI
+125 VNPEDRI